1 VAVLVEVGVE
11 VYSKARRQ
19 VGDDINNTVPLGGVV
34 VAITEGERDPDTGFV
49 ARRFAVIDPGLPPD
63 RWEHVLEEAE
73 VDFELTTAANTGR
86 LVALITR
93 LQAEGAKRKGRVL
106 TPREGRW
113 IEYERALKA
122 VILP

>member
-1 VAVLVEVGVE
+1 VAVLVEVGVD
-11 VYSKARRQ
+11 YATKTRTHI
-19 VGDDINNTVPLGGVV
+19 VGGEPMAIGGVC